1 MILQIDMGNSRIK
14 WRLCDEFCS
23 LASGVAL
30 LCDNWLWLQD
40 LAKFELKCIQVSS
53 VLADT
58 SNSALVLA
66 CHSLSFPVPK
76 FAKSL
81 PAFGL
86 LKNGY
91 KNPAQLGV
99 DRWLALIA
107 AQECESGACVVVDS
121 GSALTVDMVDANCRH
136 VGGYIAPGLSMARR
150 SLSQE
155 ISVISTHDEAGALA
169 PGRTTNTAVEHAIR
183 VMGVGLISKAI
194 ADINASVVL
203 LTGGDA
209 CVWAP
214 YFNDAVVKPELVLE
228 GLGHYFA

>member
-1 MILQIDMGNSRIK
+1 MILQIDLGNSRIK

-23 LASGVAL
+23 LGSGVAL

-40 LAKFELKCIQVSS
+40 LAKFEPKCIQVSS

-58 SNSALVLA
+58 SNSALASA

-81 PAFGL
+81 PAFGQ

-91 KNPAQLGV
+91 KDPAQLGV

-107 AQECESGACVVVDS
+107 AQECEPGACVVVDS

-155 ISVISTHDEAGALA
+155 TSLIDVSDGKGGLA
-169 PGRTTNTAVEHAIR
+169 PGRTTSSAVEHAVRI
-183 VMGVGLISKAI
+183 MGVGLISKAI
-194 ADINASVVL
+194 VDINASAVF

-209 CVWAP
+209 YVWAP